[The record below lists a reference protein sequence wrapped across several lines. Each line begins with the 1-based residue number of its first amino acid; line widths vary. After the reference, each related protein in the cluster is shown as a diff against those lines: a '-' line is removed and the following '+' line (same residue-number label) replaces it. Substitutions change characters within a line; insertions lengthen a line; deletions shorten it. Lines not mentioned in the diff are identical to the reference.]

1 MGLVVDAEK
10 TLGDTTQRRVAVG
23 IDPSRVA
30 LQMSLLSPD
39 GEKPRSKRVALG
51 PSAVKAIEKLLHG
64 QQGVIA
70 MEGSY
75 STGQLFLL
83 ELLERQ
89 YDVRE
94 IHPMVSK
101 RFREALTE
109 DHTDETDADGLAFMG
124 LWKQD
129 LPSVRFSEEQ
139 AVCKRLSR
147 LRDRLG
153 RDHTRYLNRLHA
165 CLSETY
171 GASYKGLFRD
181 LSAKKALRFFH
192 QYPTINDA
200 VAGDPDVLSQ
210 ISKEAWER
218 LKGAGCWREGSY
230 LRCLRT
236 EVRAMAAHIL
246 SLQERISETE
256 REMAKLPPSEEQ
268 LLLQTIPQVGLITA
282 MTVVGNTGDISR
294 FGGNVHKYVAYC
306 GLAPRRHQSGASES
320 EGRARRRYN
329 RYLKR
334 AYVLLALNQMRLNP
348 QAREYY
354 TRKRHEGKRH
364 WAALRCL
371 ARHLCRI
378 AFRILTTKRTYHE
391 VMARNTVDS
400 SVKSLSSVTTLRRH
414 TSSGSSENLSATTAA
429 YQCSKKQTG
438 VFLRRNHCL

>member
-1 MGLVVDAEK
+1 MALIVEAGK
-10 TLGDTTQRRVAVG
+10 TFKDTVQGRVAVG

-39 GEKPRSKRVALG
+39 GEKPRSKRVSLG
-51 PSAVKAIEKLLHG
+51 PSAVKAVERLLQG

-124 LWKQD
+124 LWKRD
-129 LPSVRFSEEQ
+129 LPPVRFSEEQ

-171 GASYKGLFRD
+171 GASYKSLFRD
-181 LSAKKALRFFH
+181 LSAKKALGFFQ

-200 VAGDPDVLSQ
+200 IAGDPDVPLKVG
-210 ISKEAWER
+210 KEAWER
-218 LKGAGCWREGSY
+218 LKRAGCWREGEY
-230 LRCLRT
+230 LRCLRI
-236 EVRAMAAHIL
+236 EVRALAAHIL
-246 SLQERISETE
+246 SLQERISEVE
-256 REMAKLPPSEEQ
+256 REMAKVQPSQEQ
-268 LLLQTIPQVGLITA
+268 SLLLTMPQVGLITA

-306 GLAPRRHQSGASES
+306 GLAPRRQQSGNSES
-320 EGRARRRYN
+320 EGRPRRRYN

-334 AYVLLALNQMRLNP
+334 AYVLLALNQMRINP
-348 QAREYY
+348 LAREYY
-354 TRKRHEGKRH
+354 TRKRREGKGH

-378 AFRILTTKRTYHE
+378 VFRILTTKKTYQE
-391 VMARNTVDS
+391 VIARNTVQ
-400 SVKSLSSVTTLRRH
+400 KTT
-414 TSSGSSENLSATTAA
+414 
-429 YQCSKKQTG
+429 
-438 VFLRRNHCL
+438 